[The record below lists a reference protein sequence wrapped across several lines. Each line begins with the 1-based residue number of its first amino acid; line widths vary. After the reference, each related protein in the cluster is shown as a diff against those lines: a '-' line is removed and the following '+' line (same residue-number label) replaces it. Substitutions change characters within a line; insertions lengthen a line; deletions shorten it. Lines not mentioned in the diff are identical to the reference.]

1 MLAGTTSRPAAAE
14 FAFLV
19 GIPTMIA
26 AAGYELVSLL
36 SEEGWG
42 GENWSSLAIAFV
54 AAAIVAFASV
64 KWLLIYIRAHR
75 FTAFAWYRIVFGA
88 VLLVVVQ

>member
-1 MLAGTTSRPAAAE
+1 MLAGMTSRPAAAE

-26 AAGYELVSLL
+26 AAGYELL
-36 SEEGWG
+36 STLRSGGAEG
-42 GENWSSLAIAFV
+42 EAWSSLAIAFV

-75 FTAFAWYRIVFGA
+75 FTAFAWYRIVFGIALLA
-88 VLLVVVQ
+88 VIR

>member
-1 MLAGTTSRPAAAE
+1 
-14 FAFLV
+14 
-19 GIPTMIA
+19 MIA
-26 AAGYELVSLL
+26 AAGYELLSTL
-36 SEEGWG
+36 SEQGVG

-75 FTAFAWYRIVFGA
+75 FTWFAWYRIVFGA
-88 VLLVVVQ
+88 LLLAIVS